1 MHYISYYN
9 KYISFIKKHKQHI
22 MVEEN
27 IIKQIDDLFLK
38 QSTNPPIKLI
48 DNINNIKEFKL
59 PLNEQL
65 KNVKE
70 IHEYIQDDISRLNNL
85 NSQIESLN
93 EKNQNLEIIIN
104 NNKKLYK
111 ELKELLMKIEIKP
124 KYYVLLEELEI
135 KKENIEKL
143 EISLYKTKYLKENLK
158 LKVIEKRNETCKKYR
173 LIFNNR
179 FKIFFTSLL
188 KELILNTLKNK
199 GNKYDL
205 KINVEIYEG
214 LKIYSNLFINKLEL
228 RIIYGNEISKLF
240 YSNFKFFFRTLI
252 DIFRKSNKESFKD
265 INDIF
270 KSVLL
275 ISECEIKFIFSVFLE
290 KDELSLDEEIN
301 VIFREAIPLFFVFLE
316 EIFVIDEL
324 ETLKAIQKIIKYST
338 NKDSYKE
345 INAEYGHNK
354 QNTLDSN
361 RNSTTIDNHKKTNVK
376 DTDKDLNAI
385 KDFTE
390 SILIDLKSKYNSFE
404 LQYFNKLT
412 KEFSNIK
419 IRKWCFDVKELLIIL
434 INEDFQQKLKG
445 IAIENIERYKKD
457 SKIENLLERYICLNI
472 IFKNDESIYGDLFVE
487 IEKLF
492 IELIINKDIS
502 KIKISEKKIKGIKE
516 DEVRNKLKETLKK
529 ILIENKSL
537 KNEFKWLIS

>member
-1 MHYISYYN
+1 
-9 KYISFIKKHKQHI
+9 

-104 NNKKLYK
+104 NNNKLYK

-324 ETLKAIQKIIKYST
+324 ETLKEIQKIIKYST

-361 RNSTTIDNHKKTNVK
+361 RDYTTIDNNKKTNVK